1 MSFHEGIPFNI
12 LVHSNTNNT
21 SPPPPPISF
30 FNPLVTTFAFWSE
43 ITAAYYNTHYQKNSR
58 KFVGSSEL
66 RTHSFP
72 DIQSFWV
79 LTLGRKFRYA
89 TKIFRHRLPSYTD
102 FTGQI
107 NWGILFPCWNS
118 NIRNCKKT
126 TSWKWISSI
135 VEV

>member
-21 SPPPPPISF
+21 PPSPSFF
-30 FNPLVTTFAFWSE
+30 FNPLVTTFTFRFE
-43 ITAAYYNTHYQKNSR
+43 ITAACYNTHHQKNSR

-66 RTHSFP
+66 KTHSFP
-72 DIQSFWV
+72 DIQAFWV

-89 TKIFRHRLPSYTD
+89 TKIFTHRLPSYTD

-107 NWGILFPCWNS
+107 NWGIFFPCWNS

-126 TSWKWISSI
+126 TSRKWISSI